1 MLYHTALS
9 ISSALTLHLT
19 ADDNSLLRLD
29 FAARPLLPASAAENH
44 ILQKAVQEL
53 REYFQG
59 RRQTFTVPIR
69 FNGTKFQQQVW
80 QALRQIPYGTT
91 CSYKELAASIGS
103 PGASR
108 AVGSACHC
116 NPLPVIIPCH
126 RVVGSSGKLTGYAGG
141 LKLKKQL
148 LQLEKTAACKTLT
161 AKP

>member
-29 FAARPLLPASAAENH
+29 FAAQPFLPASAAENH

-91 CSYKELAASIGS
+91 CSYKELAASISS

-108 AVGSACHC
+108 AVGSACHR
-116 NPLPVIIPCH
+116 NPLCIVVPCH
-126 RVVGSSGKLTGYAGG
+126 RVIGADGSLTGYAEG
-141 LKLKKQL
+141 LDIKEYL
-148 LQLEKTAACKTLT
+148 LELERF
-161 AKP
+161 